1 MSEENT
7 SDTAPP
13 VKVETDLTF
22 GLELEFILATVDADK
37 HDPHPKDPR
46 EVDGKNL
53 NSIYNIDQDICK
65 KLRAVGIPSV
75 VLGDETTE
83 EESKTCWLLKGDIT
97 VGDDKAFPDRIPKEW
112 NELYTKNG
120 MEIVSPP
127 YYYSESAKD
136 TITKVLRTIR
146 QNCRVCVDHTAGL
159 HVHVG
164 NSYNGL
170 QFPILKQLFAIA
182 YTYEPQLML
191 MFPSERV
198 SNNFWCPP
206 LFQSRSSREN
216 PGLTRA
222 QILENILE
230 YPDNNSL
237 LNNFGESLDLGRL
250 AFKLAG
256 LGTPYQDGKRTIEFR
271 HHHGSLDP
279 EAILNWV
286 QVCVKFVEKACF
298 AKSDDLFTQLRQ
310 DVSKPIGF
318 SEGDLGAIDFLMWLG
333 CPAQA
338 YYYGITMITM
348 DKKAFEKRIQ
358 DDAACRENFL
368 KWASANFIRLAKEA
382 AEAAAAGAGKDSS
395 EESESTTNSGESAD
409 KVEDDQEEG
418 SNESGD
424 SGGTSSNSNKNES

>member
-13 VKVETDLTF
+13 VKVETGLTF

-250 AFKLAG
+250 AFKLA
-256 LGTPYQDGKRTIEFR
+256 
-271 HHHGSLDP
+271 
-279 EAILNWV
+279 
-286 QVCVKFVEKACF
+286 VCVKFVEKACF

-368 KWASANFIRLAKEA
+368 KWASANLIRLAKEA

>member
-1 MSEENT
+1 MSENI

-13 VKVETDLTF
+13 VNGETDLTF

-53 NSIYNIDQDICK
+53 NGTYHIDQDIGK
-65 KLRAVGIPSV
+65 KLRAVGIPAIV
-75 VLGDETTE
+75 EGDEATG
-83 EESKTCWLLKGDIT
+83 EESKTCWLLKEDST
-97 VGDDKAFPDRIPKEW
+97 VGDDEAFPDRVPKEW

-127 YYYSESAKD
+127 YYYSEPAKD
-136 TITKVLRTIR
+136 AITKVLRTIR
-146 QNCRVCVDHTAGL
+146 ENYRVCVDHTAGL

-170 QFPILKQLFAIA
+170 QFPILKQFLAIA

-198 SNNFWCPP
+198 SDNFWCPP
-206 LFQSRSSREN
+206 LFNSRFSRKN
-216 PGLTRA
+216 PDLTRA
-222 QILENILE
+222 ETLENILE

-237 LNNFGESLDLGRL
+237 LNDFGESLDFGRL
-250 AFKLAG
+250 AFNLAG
-256 LGTPYQDGKRTIEFR
+256 LETPYQDGKRTIEFR

-286 QVCVKFVEKACF
+286 QVCIKFVEKACF
-298 AKSDDLFTQLRQ
+298 AKSDDLLAQLRQ

-318 SEGDLGAIDFLMWLG
+318 GKGDLSAIDFLMWLG

-338 YYYGITMITM
+338 YYYGIAMITM

-368 KWASANFIRLAKEA
+368 KWARANLIRLAKEA
-382 AEAAAAGAGKDSS
+382 AEAAAARAGKDSS
-395 EESESTTNSGESAD
+395 DESESTTNSEESAD
-409 KVEDDQEEG
+409 DVEADQEEG
-418 SNESGD
+418 NDESGD
-424 SGGTSSNSNKNES
+424 SSGTSSD